1 MKKVALAV
9 NYDYHDYG
17 GMLQAFATQQAL
29 DKLGVESEVIN
40 FDALK
45 GDINKRK
52 WKYFLKNIT
61 DLSIV
66 AEKGRVVEK
75 RLRTKLNRG
84 LREKQALRDA
94 AFDRFCKSGFKVS
107 RRHENWDDLS
117 GSCYGYDAVMVGS
130 DQLWLP
136 SNIAG
141 DYYTLNFV
149 PEQVRKI
156 AYATSFGISAI
167 PEKMQEQYAAY
178 LRRIEYLSARETTGQ
193 DIIRQ
198 CTGREVPLVCDPTL
212 LLQAKDWE
220 KVASETS
227 VPKEDYVFC
236 YFMGDN
242 PEQREFVKKLAKKEG
257 LKIVALLHLDQYI
270 PADEDYVDYAPYDV
284 SPAEFVGLVRNAK
297 FVCTDSFHG
306 TVFSIIFSRNFLTFK
321 RFNKK
326 ASLSTNTR
334 LESLLNRLNLT
345 DRLFTGQEKLD
356 NRIYIKDY
364 ESIQK
369 RVEEF
374 RQTSKDYIM
383 KSLD

>member
-1 MKKVALAV
+1 MPLSTGSASQ
-9 NYDYHDYG
+9 DSRCRG
-17 GMLQAFATQQAL
+17 GF
-29 DKLGVESEVIN
+29 
-40 FDALK
+40 
-45 GDINKRK
+45 
-52 WKYFLKNIT
+52 
-61 DLSIV
+61 
-66 AEKGRVVEK
+66 
-75 RLRTKLNRG
+75 
-84 LREKQALRDA
+84 
-94 AFDRFCKSGFKVS
+94 
-107 RRHENWDDLS
+107 
-117 GSCYGYDAVMVGS
+117 YDAVMVGS

-270 PADEDYVDYAPYDV
+270 PADENYVDYAPYDV

>member
-107 RRHENWDDLS
+107 
-117 GSCYGYDAVMVGS
+117 YDAVMVGS

-178 LRRIEYLSARETTGQ
+178 LRRIECLSARETTGQ

>member
-17 GMLQAFATQQAL
+17 GMLQAFATQLAL
-29 DKLGVESEVIN
+29 DKMGVESDVIN

-52 WKYFLKNIT
+52 WKYFLRNIT
-61 DLSIV
+61 DLTIV
-66 AEKGRVVEK
+66 KEKGQVMEK
-75 RLRTKLNRG
+75 RLRTKLDRG

-107 RRHENWDDLS
+107 RRF
-117 GSCYGYDAVMVGS
+117 YDAVMVGS

-270 PADEDYVDYAPYDV
+270 PADENYVDYAPYDV